1 MILLN
6 FLNNIDYIE
15 YTINQKHKQRINTEN
30 LKELWAIDKELS
42 ILLEAREQWE
52 KKAKIQQLKNKI
64 KGV

>member
-30 LKELWAIDKELS
+30 LKELWVIDKELS